1 MSSLLCKNGVQNDTL
16 ISILARCSSLPQLKQ
31 IHALVIT
38 LRLPQVDTFV
48 SRIESFSEPSNS
60 NCLDYCYRVLSN
72 LPNPAPTFAW
82 NEVIRRYSG
91 TRFPNRALSAFVQ
104 MLRTGVSPGHLTY
117 PFLFKASSR
126 LFDLKLG
133 LSVHART
140 TKEGFNSDRYIANS
154 MLHMYAS
161 CKDIAHARMVFDEI
175 PVKNLISWNSMVDGY
190 AKCGN
195 MELARQVFDSM
206 PDRDVVSWSSLIDG
220 YVKAGGYKEALVM
233 FNKMQGAAN
242 TEANEVTAVTMVSV
256 LSACAHSGELEKG
269 RAMHD
274 YITRNSLPKTLVL
287 QTSLVDMYAK
297 CGAIDE
303 ALKVFREFSVLKTD
317 VLMWNAIIGGLSTHG
332 LLEEAL
338 HLFSEMQTTGIKP
351 DEITYLC
358 LLSAC
363 AHGGLVKEAWFFFDC
378 LEKHGMAAKSEHY
391 ACLVDMMARA
401 GQVAEAYEFVSRMP
415 VEPTPSM
422 LGALFNGCLNHKR
435 LDLAEIVGRK
445 LIEMQPDNDGRYVG
459 LANVYAE
466 VKRWDECRNTRGEME
481 RKGVKKTRGYSIVV

>member
-1 MSSLLCKNGVQNDTL
+1 
-16 ISILARCSSLPQLKQ
+16 
-31 IHALVIT
+31 
-38 LRLPQVDTFV
+38 
-48 SRIESFSEPSNS
+48 
-60 NCLDYCYRVLSN
+60 
-72 LPNPAPTFAW
+72 
-82 NEVIRRYSG
+82 
-91 TRFPNRALSAFVQ
+91 
-104 MLRTGVSPGHLTY
+104 
-117 PFLFKASSR
+117 
-126 LFDLKLG
+126 
-133 LSVHART
+133 
-140 TKEGFNSDRYIANS
+140 
-154 MLHMYAS
+154 MYAS
-161 CKDIAHARMVFDEI
+161 CRDIAHARMVFDEI
-175 PVKNLISWNSMVDGY
+175 PVKNLVSWNSMVDGY

-195 MELARQVFDSM
+195 MELARKVFDLM
-206 PDRDVVSWSSLIDG
+206 PDRDVVSWSCLIDG

-242 TEANEVTAVTMVSV
+242 TEANEVTMVSV

-297 CGAIDE
+297 CGAVDE
-303 ALKVFREFSVLKTD
+303 ALKVFREFPVLKTD
-317 VLMWNAIIGGLSTHG
+317 VLIWNAMIGGLSAHG

-338 HLFSEMQTTGIKP
+338 HLFAEMQTAGIKP

-363 AHGGLVKEAWFFFDC
+363 AHGGLVNEAWFFFDC

-391 ACLVDMMARA
+391 ACLVDMLARA

-466 VKRWDECRNTRGEME
+466 VRRLDECRDTRGEME

>member
-175 PVKNLISWNSMVDGY
+175 PVKNQLYKNSQSII
-190 AKCGN
+190 
-195 MELARQVFDSM
+195 RTQVFSFL
-206 PDRDVVSWSSLIDG
+206 S
-220 YVKAGGYKEALVM
+220 
-233 FNKMQGAAN
+233 
-242 TEANEVTAVTMVSV
+242 VTMVSV

>member
-1 MSSLLCKNGVQNDTL
+1 
-16 ISILARCSSLPQLKQ
+16 
-31 IHALVIT
+31 
-38 LRLPQVDTFV
+38 
-48 SRIESFSEPSNS
+48 
-60 NCLDYCYRVLSN
+60 
-72 LPNPAPTFAW
+72 
-82 NEVIRRYSG
+82 
-91 TRFPNRALSAFVQ
+91 
-104 MLRTGVSPGHLTY
+104 
-117 PFLFKASSR
+117 
-126 LFDLKLG
+126 
-133 LSVHART
+133 
-140 TKEGFNSDRYIANS
+140 
-154 MLHMYAS
+154 
-161 CKDIAHARMVFDEI
+161 
-175 PVKNLISWNSMVDGY
+175 
-190 AKCGN
+190 
-195 MELARQVFDSM
+195 
-206 PDRDVVSWSSLIDG
+206 
-220 YVKAGGYKEALVM
+220 
-233 FNKMQGAAN
+233 
-242 TEANEVTAVTMVSV
+242 MVSV

>member
-206 PDRDVVSWSSLIDG
+206 PDRDVVSFLS
-220 YVKAGGYKEALVM
+220 
-233 FNKMQGAAN
+233 
-242 TEANEVTAVTMVSV
+242 VTMVSV

>member
-220 YVKAGGYKEALVM
+220 YVKAG
-233 FNKMQGAAN
+233 
-242 TEANEVTAVTMVSV
+242 
-256 LSACAHSGELEKG
+256 AHSGELEKG